1 MIEGKII
8 ANFCIEKE
16 ANVSNK
22 DFDDFV
28 KEIKDHIN
36 QFGKEKYELVVDND
50 VNFGA
55 NITVIKKKKPSVT
68 RPESYYAA
76 KSVSTNTK
84 DMDYDM

>member
-22 DFDDFV
+22 DFDNFV

-36 QFGKEKYELVVDND
+36 QFGKEKYELIIDND
-50 VNFGA
+50 VDFGA
-55 NITVIKKKKPSVT
+55 NITVVKKKIQLT
-68 RPESYYAA
+68 PEKIVGYVQQ
-76 KSVSTNTK
+76 SVSTNTI
-84 DMDYDM
+84 DIDA

>member
-22 DFDDFV
+22 DFDDFI

-36 QFGKEKYELVVDND
+36 QFGKEKYELIIDND
-50 VNFGA
+50 VDFGV
-55 NITVIKKKKPSVT
+55 NITVVKKKIQLT
-68 RPESYYAA
+68 PEKIVGYVQQ
-76 KSVSTNTK
+76 SVSTNTI
-84 DMDYDM
+84 DIDA

>member
-16 ANVSNK
+16 ANASNK

-36 QFGKEKYELVVDND
+36 QFGKEKYELIIDND
-50 VNFGA
+50 VDFGA
-55 NITVIKKKKPSVT
+55 NITVVKKKIQLT
-68 RPESYYAA
+68 PEKIVGYVQQ
-76 KSVSTNTK
+76 SVSTNTI
-84 DMDYDM
+84 DIDA

>member
-36 QFGKEKYELVVDND
+36 QFGKEKYELIIDND
-50 VNFGA
+50 VDFGA
-55 NITVIKKKKPSVT
+55 NITVVKKKIQLTPEKIVGYVQQSVN
-68 RPESYYAA
+68 
-76 KSVSTNTK
+76 TNTI
-84 DMDYDM
+84 DIDA